1 MADERLPNR
10 IMFPILGIL
19 MNLCM
24 GNLYAWSVFRIP
36 LQKAYGWSAFDA
48 TVPFALSI
56 AFFSVWLIFAG
67 RWQDKVGPR
76 TVAMT
81 GGILV
86 GAGFVLSGMLG
97 STLTGLY
104 MAFGVIGGLGTGAG
118 HVHPLARPLKGWAGH
133 AGG

>member
-56 AFFSVWLIFAG
+56 AFFSVGLIFAG

-76 TVAMT
+76 TVAMV
-81 GGILV
+81 GGVLV
-86 GAGFVLSGMLG
+86 GAGVILWGIIG
-97 STLTGLY
+97 RTLTGPLLR
-104 MAFGVIGGLGTGAG
+104 FGGLSGS
-118 HVHPLARPLKGWAGH
+118 
-133 AGG
+133 

>member
-1 MADERLPNR
+1 MAEDRLPNR
-10 IMFPILGIL
+10 IMFPVLGIL

-36 LQKAYGWSAFDA
+36 LQKAYGWTAFEA

-56 AFFSVWLIFAG
+56 AFFAVGMVFAG
-67 RWQDKVGPR
+67 RWQDKAGPR

-86 GAGFVLSGMLG
+86 GGGVLLSGIVGSAPLG
-97 STLTGLY
+97 LVPR
-104 MAFGVIGGLGTGAG
+104 F
-118 HVHPLARPLKGWAGH
+118 
-133 AGG
+133 